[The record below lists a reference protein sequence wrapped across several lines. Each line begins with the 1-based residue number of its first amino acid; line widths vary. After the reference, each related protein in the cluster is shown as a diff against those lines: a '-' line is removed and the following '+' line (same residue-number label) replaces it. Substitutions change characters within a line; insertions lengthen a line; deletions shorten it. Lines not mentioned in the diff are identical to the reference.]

1 MKSSIINIYIPLYK
15 PRLMF
20 QNLLLF
26 ADEVYEKTNQLKTVI
41 MQMKNIRTESNTEE
55 MTRLKEQ
62 NKKLSLALEE
72 TQVIIYFQIPIIF
85 P

>member
-1 MKSSIINIYIPLYK
+1 
-15 PRLMF
+15 MF